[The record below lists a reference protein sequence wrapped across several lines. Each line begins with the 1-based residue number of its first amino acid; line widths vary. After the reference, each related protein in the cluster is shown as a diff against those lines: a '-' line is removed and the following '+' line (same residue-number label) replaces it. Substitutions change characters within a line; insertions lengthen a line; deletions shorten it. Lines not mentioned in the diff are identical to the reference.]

1 MKVVERGEPQYDEA
15 KFILVDRHDLTTVA
29 VLLGGVM
36 RNLYDNSPVTAAF
49 SLQEIQDIITEYLQ
63 QNQRLFTFDEE
74 TE

>member
-15 KFILVDRHDLTTVA
+15 KLILVDRHDLITVS
-29 VLLGGVM
+29 VLLSGVM

-49 SLQEIQDIITEYLQ
+49 SLQEIQDIIIEYQQ